1 MALAT
6 TLGMSSCGD
15 DFLLLEPA
23 GTASENALLSENGI
37 DMALTAVYSSLNNM
51 NQTGWMGYAAL
62 SNYCFGDVAGAD
74 ANKGSQSSD
83 QSDFTAI
90 EVYSFSAANSYIQG
104 KWAGV
109 YEAVKRCNNVI
120 DMVQKAG
127 DKIANPDQ
135 IIAQANDQA
144 AKIVADAQKQAD
156 SLLAAA
162 RKEAADNAENV
173 QKELRLHAAQAVEA
187 LKSEIATVVTDKIV
201 QDSVKGFTAD
211 QKSFNEF
218 MLRIA
223 QEWGKNQQI
232 EIKAQDADALTR
244 YFNANAKALLDKGV
258 KITQV
263 NGQPAEFSIQPADG
277 SYKVNFGTDEFMNWF
292 KSMLRPQLAQTL
304 F

>member
-1 MALAT
+1 MNNKIQ
-6 TLGMSSCGD
+6 
-15 DFLLLEPA
+15 E
-23 GTASENALLSENGI
+23 
-37 DMALTAVYSSLNNM
+37 LTDIIYNE
-51 NQTGWMGYAAL
+51 G
-62 SNYCFGDVAGAD
+62 VA
-74 ANKGSQSSD
+74 KGQA
-83 QSDFTAI
+83 QA
-90 EVYSFSAANSYIQG
+90 
-104 KWAGV
+104 
-109 YEAVKRCNNVI
+109 
-120 DMVQKAG
+120 
-127 DKIANPDQ
+127 DQ
-135 IIAQANDQA
+135 ILAQANDQA

-187 LKSEIATVVTDKIV
+187 LKSA
-201 QDSVKGFTAD
+201 
-211 QKSFNEF
+211 FNEF

-244 YFNANAKALLDKGV
+244 FFTANAKALLDKGV

-277 SYKVNFGTDEFMNWF
+277 SYKVNFGTEEFMNWF
-292 KSMLRPQLAQTL
+292 KSMLRPQLVETL

>member
-1 MALAT
+1 MNNKIQ
-6 TLGMSSCGD
+6 
-15 DFLLLEPA
+15 E
-23 GTASENALLSENGI
+23 
-37 DMALTAVYSSLNNM
+37 LTDIIYNE
-51 NQTGWMGYAAL
+51 G
-62 SNYCFGDVAGAD
+62 VA
-74 ANKGSQSSD
+74 KGQA
-83 QSDFTAI
+83 QA
-90 EVYSFSAANSYIQG
+90 
-104 KWAGV
+104 
-109 YEAVKRCNNVI
+109 
-120 DMVQKAG
+120 
-127 DKIANPDQ
+127 DQ
-135 IIAQANDQA
+135 ILAQANDQA
-144 AKIVADAQKQAD
+144 AKIIADAQKQAD

-277 SYKVNFGTDEFMNWF
+277 SYKVNFGTEEFMNWF
-292 KSMLRPQLAQTL
+292 KSMLRPQLVETL

>member
-1 MALAT
+1 MNNKIQ
-6 TLGMSSCGD
+6 
-15 DFLLLEPA
+15 E
-23 GTASENALLSENGI
+23 
-37 DMALTAVYSSLNNM
+37 LTDIIYNE
-51 NQTGWMGYAAL
+51 G
-62 SNYCFGDVAGAD
+62 VA
-74 ANKGSQSSD
+74 KGQA
-83 QSDFTAI
+83 QA
-90 EVYSFSAANSYIQG
+90 
-104 KWAGV
+104 
-109 YEAVKRCNNVI
+109 
-120 DMVQKAG
+120 
-127 DKIANPDQ
+127 DQ
-135 IIAQANDQA
+135 ILAQANDQA
-144 AKIVADAQKQAD
+144 AKIIADAQKQAD

-223 QEWGKNQQI
+223 QEWGKKQQI
-232 EIKAQDADALTR
+232 EINAQDADALTK

-277 SYKVNFGTDEFMNWF
+277 SYKVNFGTEEFMNWF
-292 KSMLRPQLAQTL
+292 KSMLRPQLVETL

>member
-1 MALAT
+1 MNNKIQ
-6 TLGMSSCGD
+6 
-15 DFLLLEPA
+15 E
-23 GTASENALLSENGI
+23 
-37 DMALTAVYSSLNNM
+37 LTDIIYNE
-51 NQTGWMGYAAL
+51 G
-62 SNYCFGDVAGAD
+62 VA
-74 ANKGSQSSD
+74 KGQA
-83 QSDFTAI
+83 QA
-90 EVYSFSAANSYIQG
+90 
-104 KWAGV
+104 
-109 YEAVKRCNNVI
+109 
-120 DMVQKAG
+120 
-127 DKIANPDQ
+127 DQ

-144 AKIVADAQKQAD
+144 AKIVADAQKKAD

-244 YFNANAKALLDKGV
+244 YFTANAKALLDKGV

-263 NGQPAEFSIQPADG
+263 NGQPAEFSIQPAYFSVAWTSSCAWIGAGCD
-277 SYKVNFGTDEFMNWF
+277 SSSRTVISRFTDAFQPDF
-292 KSMLRPQLAQTL
+292 PSRQAALSRPSI
-304 F
+304 

>member
-1 MALAT
+1 MNNKIQ
-6 TLGMSSCGD
+6 
-15 DFLLLEPA
+15 E
-23 GTASENALLSENGI
+23 
-37 DMALTAVYSSLNNM
+37 LTDIIYNE
-51 NQTGWMGYAAL
+51 G
-62 SNYCFGDVAGAD
+62 VA
-74 ANKGSQSSD
+74 KGQA
-83 QSDFTAI
+83 QA
-90 EVYSFSAANSYIQG
+90 
-104 KWAGV
+104 
-109 YEAVKRCNNVI
+109 
-120 DMVQKAG
+120 
-127 DKIANPDQ
+127 DQ

-232 EIKAQDADALTR
+232 EINAQDADALTR

-277 SYKVNFGTDEFMNWF
+277 SYKVNFGTEEFMNWF

>member
-1 MALAT
+1 MNNKIQ
-6 TLGMSSCGD
+6 
-15 DFLLLEPA
+15 E
-23 GTASENALLSENGI
+23 
-37 DMALTAVYSSLNNM
+37 LTDIIYNE
-51 NQTGWMGYAAL
+51 G
-62 SNYCFGDVAGAD
+62 VA
-74 ANKGSQSSD
+74 KGQSQ
-83 QSDFTAI
+83 A
-90 EVYSFSAANSYIQG
+90 
-104 KWAGV
+104 
-109 YEAVKRCNNVI
+109 
-120 DMVQKAG
+120 
-127 DKIANPDQ
+127 DQ

-292 KSMLRPQLAQTL
+292 KSMLRPQLVETL

>member
-1 MALAT
+1 MNNKIQ
-6 TLGMSSCGD
+6 
-15 DFLLLEPA
+15 E
-23 GTASENALLSENGI
+23 
-37 DMALTAVYSSLNNM
+37 LTDIIYNE
-51 NQTGWMGYAAL
+51 G
-62 SNYCFGDVAGAD
+62 VA
-74 ANKGSQSSD
+74 KGQA
-83 QSDFTAI
+83 QA
-90 EVYSFSAANSYIQG
+90 
-104 KWAGV
+104 
-109 YEAVKRCNNVI
+109 
-120 DMVQKAG
+120 
-127 DKIANPDQ
+127 DQ
-135 IIAQANDQA
+135 ILAQANDQA
-144 AKIVADAQKQAD
+144 AKIIADAQKQAD

-232 EIKAQDADALTR
+232 EINAQDADALTR

-277 SYKVNFGTDEFMNWF
+277 SYKVNFGTEEFMNWF
-292 KSMLRPQLAQTL
+292 KSMLRPQLVETL

>member
-1 MALAT
+1 MNT
-6 TLGMSSCGD
+6 KIQ
-15 DFLLLEPA
+15 E
-23 GTASENALLSENGI
+23 
-37 DMALTAVYSSLNNM
+37 LTDIIYNE
-51 NQTGWMGYAAL
+51 G
-62 SNYCFGDVAGAD
+62 VA
-74 ANKGSQSSD
+74 KGQA
-83 QSDFTAI
+83 QA
-90 EVYSFSAANSYIQG
+90 
-104 KWAGV
+104 
-109 YEAVKRCNNVI
+109 
-120 DMVQKAG
+120 
-127 DKIANPDQ
+127 DQ
-135 IIAQANDQA
+135 ILAQANDQA
-144 AKIVADAQKQAD
+144 AKIIADAQKQAD

-244 YFNANAKALLDKGV
+244 YFTANAKALLDKGV
-258 KITQV
+258 QITQV
-263 NGQPAEFSIQPADG
+263 NGQAAEFSILPADG

-292 KSMLRPQLAQTL
+292 KSMLRPQLVETL